1 MFKKI
6 FQSSVVI
13 NFTTAVNNRSLCT
26 TLQKFKSIKKLLDY
40 SKVPKLN
47 QDDLEFQYVRGWGPG
62 GQSTNKT
69 NNAVVLKHLPT
80 GIVVKCHETRS
91 QTKNKEI
98 AEQLM
103 ISRLDLHFNGEE
115 SVENQEKKI
124 MNKVSLEKKRRQKK
138 TAALKQA
145 FKEREGL
152 E

>member
-1 MFKKI
+1 MFRQTYQ
-6 FQSSVVI
+6 FFTSHFNDTVSNR
-13 NFTTAVNNRSLCT
+13 NFGV
-26 TLQKFKSIKKLLDY
+26 TLQKLKSLKKYIDY

-47 QDDLEFQYVRGWGPG
+47 QDELEFQYVRGWGPG
-62 GQSTNKT
+62 GQATNKT
-69 NNAVVLKHLPT
+69 NNAVVLKHLPS

-103 ISRLDLHFNGEE
+103 ISRLDLHFNGEDA
-115 SVENQEKKI
+115 VENQEKRV
-124 MNKVSLEKKRRQKK
+124 MNKFSLEKKRRQKK
-138 TAALKQA
+138 AAALKQS